1 MKKNYLESLWEN
13 HKLSSEKN
21 FVFLKTLVFLIGISP
36 ILIVKKIVIFIPIA
50 LILLFILIIKTIAS
64 SFKKY
69 DIGSNIKLHYI
80 NIPKE
85 RMALH
90 INTEI
95 SNERILYSDAY
106 TNIYNKDAPID
117 HCKAN
122 FILLND
128 YLLIIDLMYKYCQV
142 IPKNEILWIGPVK
155 KEETRNHTVRTYYYC
170 VTIFTRNKIF
180 SVSKKTPDL
189 AQQVCNELLDAV
201 PGVRD
206 NRNILTLKFKNT
218 PDDFILAKNIYDIGT
233 YRKGKYSQMVYELF
247 P

>member
-13 HKLSSEKN
+13 HKLSSEKIL
-21 FVFLKTLVFLIGISP
+21 VFLKSLVILIVIFVF
-36 ILIVKKIVIFIPIA
+36 LIVKKLVIFIPIA
-50 LILLFILIIKTIAS
+50 LILLFILIIKTFAS

-95 SNERILYSDAY
+95 DNERILYSDAY

-117 HCKAN
+117 HFKAN

-155 KEETRNHTVRTYYYC
+155 KEETRNHTERTYYC

-180 SVSKKTPDL
+180 SVSKNTPDL

-201 PGVRD
+201 PGVRE

-218 PDDFILAKNIYDIGT
+218 PDDFILAKNINDIGT

>member
-1 MKKNYLESLWEN
+1 MKKNYLDSLWEN
-13 HKLSSEKN
+13 YKLSSERIN
-21 FVFLKTLVFLIGISP
+21 DFLKPLFFLIIILVFLT
-36 ILIVKKIVIFIPIA
+36 VKKLVMFIPIA
-50 LILLFILIIKTIAS
+50 LILFFILIIKTIAS
-64 SFKKY
+64 MFKTY
-69 DIGSNIKLHYI
+69 EIGSNIKLHYI

-95 SNERILYSDAY
+95 GNGRIIYSDAY

-155 KEETRNHTVRTYYYC
+155 KEETREHSVRTYYY

-180 SVSKKTPDL
+180 SVSKNSPDL

-201 PGVRD
+201 PGVRE

-218 PDDFILAKNIYDIGT
+218 PDDFSLAKNINDIGT